1 LSTLLKAVKVA
12 DGTLSDHVFNYGV
25 QNNGNVQAKR
35 RKRGQPESLSEIDS
49 REALYRIEKAHKMAM

>member
-12 DGTLSDHVFNYGV
+12 DGTLSDHLFNYGV

-35 RKRGQPESLSEIDS
+35 GQPESLSEIDS
-49 REALYRIEKAHKMAM
+49 TKVLYGSGKALKMAM